1 MAKAMTIQEKRE
13 RMEKELDRL
22 TAFERIIEK
31 LEGMLNYDYC
41 DIKRDADGNLV
52 ENDDGEWVFVE
63 PNEDAWNYKQFKAFK
78 DAVEEIKELV

>member
-31 LEGMLNYDYC
+31 LEDMLKWEYC
-41 DIKRDADGNLV
+41 DVKKD
-52 ENDDGEWVFVE
+52 ENGEWVFVE
-63 PNEDAWNYKQFKAFK
+63 PDEDAWNYKQFRAFK